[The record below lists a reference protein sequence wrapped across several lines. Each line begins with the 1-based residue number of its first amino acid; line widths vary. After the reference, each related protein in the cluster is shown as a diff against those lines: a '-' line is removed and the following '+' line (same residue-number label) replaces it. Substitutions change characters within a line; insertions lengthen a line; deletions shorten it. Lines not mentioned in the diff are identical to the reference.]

1 VNSLKPN
8 KVVIS
13 SEDKVKSLD
22 PRLASSESHV
32 RMKMSSSESD
42 TDTDL
47 VQHLLTLLLSTSTD
61 AIAHLHSKP
70 DSQISPLSALRT
82 DFLSLLSVLYSNTTK
97 LSIALN
103 PSSPVYSAAVTPLK
117 DLITHSST
125 LASNASL
132 FLPDVHG
139 RTLTAEVHSTA
150 KGVLTALQELAH
162 AHLSLLA
169 KPTTRHKIDAS
180 QRGNDEY
187 LAKTGVV
194 HELIRQAKA
203 GLSKTNLIAVHKRWR
218 EHSDIIADAAST
230 LEVETFL
237 PEGDED
243 EDELDDGWDDL
254 ELDLHDAGKQ
264 SPEQIQLAKK
274 VRTHPNLLPNNS
286 RAFLIVGLP
295 HSPF

>member
-1 VNSLKPN
+1 
-8 KVVIS
+8 
-13 SEDKVKSLD
+13 
-22 PRLASSESHV
+22 
-32 RMKMSSSESD
+32 MSSSESD
-42 TDTDL
+42 ADP

-70 DSQISPLSALRT
+70 DSQILPLSALRT

-139 RTLTAEVHSTA
+139 RTLTAEVHSMA

-169 KPTTRHKIDAS
+169 EPTTRQKIDAS
-180 QRGNDEY
+180 RSSTNDEY

-203 GLSKTNLIAVHKRWR
+203 EHPHGLSKTNLIAVHKRWR
-218 EHSDIIADAAST
+218 EHSEIIADAAST
-230 LEVETFL
+230 LEVEAL
-237 PEGDED
+237 HPEGDED
-243 EDELDDGWDDL
+243 EDELDDGWDDP
-254 ELDLHDAGKQ
+254 EFDLNDAGKQ

-286 RAFLIVGLP
+286 RAFLIVGFP
-295 HSPF
+295 TPSFRS